1 MDRKELALQLHHS
14 NFNCAQ
20 CVACSYCNVYGF
32 DPVTVF
38 KLSEAFG
45 GGMGDFDI
53 CGAVSGMAMVIGMMN
68 SDGNLDDP
76 QTKHQTYNLITDAKK
91 RFKDKNKSCTC
102 SELRGL
108 ETGVVL
114 RPCDDCITD
123 AIEILDDILL
133 GIKVE

>member
-45 GGMGDFDI
+45 AGMF
-53 CGAVSGMAMVIGMMN
+53 S
-68 SDGNLDDP
+68 
-76 QTKHQTYNLITDAKK
+76 LITQ
-91 RFKDKNKSCTC
+91 RLIRCHQLICFLSCFQYPNVF
-102 SELRGL
+102 SHNSS
-108 ETGVVL
+108 
-114 RPCDDCITD
+114 
-123 AIEILDDILL
+123 
-133 GIKVE
+133 